1 LEEKV
6 WALVA
11 ARAVE
16 YAKAAVVVAKD
27 AAHQVIT
34 MMQDQSVDLA
44 MVGSMAGPFLGPYR
58 ATADLITLA
67 DDTAM
72 VHGGHGCP

>member
-1 LEEKV
+1 M
-6 WALVA
+6 A

-16 YAKAAVVVAKD
+16 YAKAAVVVAEE
-27 AAHQVIT
+27 AARQVIT
-34 MMQDQSVDLA
+34 MIHDQSVDLA

>member
-1 LEEKV
+1 V
-6 WALVA
+6 GSGGGAQ
-11 ARAVE
+11 E
-16 YAKAAVVVAKD
+16 YAKAAVVVAED
-27 AAHQVIT
+27 AARQVIT
-34 MMQDQSVDLA
+34 MMHDHSVNLA

-72 VHGGHGCP
+72 VHGGYGCP